1 MKAILEFNLPDD
13 RIEFERI
20 NAVDK
25 LVRAKDEISQYL
37 RQIRKHGDNG
47 KDVDIVVDNIYN
59 ILAENEVLNVE

>member
-13 RIEFERI
+13 HIDFERA

-25 LVRAKDEISQYL
+25 LVRAKDDISNYL
-37 RQIRKHGDNG
+37 RKIRKYGDEG
-47 KDVDIVVDNIYN
+47 KTVDTVVGDIYN